1 MTITS
6 ISEDIKKEVKRCI
19 DKGIEAVNKYGSNC
33 IELNIDYSN
42 EDDFKGVIMFHSR
55 HNSFSICELD
65 VDLNNDEIKD
75 YVMKEFEEA
84 EIDICEN

>member
-6 ISEDIKKEVKRCI
+6 ISDDIKKEVIKCIIKANEAI
-19 DKGIEAVNKYGSNC
+19 DKYGANC

-42 EDDFKGVIMFHSR
+42 EDDYKGVIMFHSK

-65 VDLNNDEIKD
+65 IDLNNEEIKD
-75 YVMKEFEEA
+75 YVIKAFENA